1 MNEMHVEG
9 LQWRFRIVGIV
20 LAAMALLI
28 IAQAV
33 RIQFSPQVPA
43 FLHQWELYKGEW
55 RTVYP
60 PRGQIYDRWGRIL
73 AGNKTVYEIGAN
85 LRDVENPE
93 TIALTLM
100 GVVQADYNKVF
111 SLASTKYSADPEHPA
126 IYVVLADYVTEEQ
139 KNRIEQLAKEM
150 ENQSRP
156 RDKNAKVPS
165 LKGLI
170 YRPHLVRSYPEE
182 TLASNILGF
191 VTRDGNGFF
200 GVEEKYNDQLAGT
213 PQVVWVPLDPNEVAD
228 APEIPQG
235 ADLILTIDRDV
246 QASMEEILDRAVK
259 SSGSSSGT
267 ILVMDPKTGEILAIA
282 STPRMDL
289 NKFWEFDSVY
299 PSPTPFNR
307 GIAEYE
313 PGSVFKVLT
322 MAAALDAGAV
332 KPETQF
338 IDTGTFEIGGIYIH
352 NWNSGAWGPQTM
364 LGCMQ
369 HSLNVCLA
377 WVASQL
383 GTARFYQYMQN
394 FGIGHLSGVDLAGEL
409 PGRLK
414 LPGDDDWY
422 EADLGTNAFGQGVAV
437 TPMQMLMA
445 ISSVAN
451 GTGQMMAPHLVRSM
465 INNDHQYYIAPQVVG
480 MPIKAKTA
488 RKLTQMLAT
497 SLEGESSDALIEG
510 YRVAGK
516 TGTAEIATPMGYTG
530 TQTNASFV
538 GWGPV
543 DDPRFLVYVWLEKPS
558 TSPWGSIVAAP
569 VFKEV
574 VKRLVILMDLPP
586 DDVRHRLQ
594 NTNGQ

>member
-1 MNEMHVEG
+1 MNEIRQEG
-9 LQWRFRIVGIV
+9 FQWRFRAAEIV
-20 LAAMALLI
+20 LATLALLI
-28 IAQAV
+28 VAQAI
-33 RIQFSPQVPA
+33 RIQLSPQAPA
-43 FLHQWELYKGEW
+43 FRDQWEMYKGEW

-73 AGNKTVYEIGAN
+73 AGNKTVFEIGAN

-100 GVVQADYNKVF
+100 GVVQANYDKVF
-111 SLASTKYSADPEHPA
+111 SLASTKYSTDPEHPA
-126 IYVVLADYVTEEQ
+126 VYVVLADYVTEEQ
-139 KNRIEQLAKEM
+139 KVRVEQLAKEM
-150 ENQSRP
+150 VIQPRP
-156 RDKNAKVPS
+156 HDKNAKVPS
-165 LKGLI
+165 LKGLV

-182 TLASNILGF
+182 SLASNILGF
-191 VTRDGNGFF
+191 VTRDGQGFF
-200 GVEEKYNDQLAGT
+200 GLEEKFNDLLSGAPQL
-213 PQVVWVPLDPNEVAD
+213 VWVPLDPNEVAE
-228 APEIPQG
+228 ASEVPGG
-235 ADLILTIDRDV
+235 ANLILTIDRDI
-246 QASMEEILDRAVK
+246 QASMEEILDKALK
-259 SSGSSSGT
+259 TSGADNGT
-267 ILVMDPKTGEILAIA
+267 IVVMDPKTGEILAMT

-289 NKFWEFDSVY
+289 NKFWDFDKIY
-299 PSPTPFNR
+299 PSPTPFNYA
-307 GIAEYE
+307 ISEYE

-332 KPETQF
+332 KPDTEF
-338 IDTGTFEIGGIYIH
+338 IDTGVFEIGGIYIH

-377 WVASQL
+377 WVGSQL

-422 EADLGTNAFGQGVAV
+422 EADLGTNSFGQGVSV
-437 TPMQMLMA
+437 TPIQMLMA
-445 ISSVAN
+445 VSAVVN
-451 GTGQMMAPHLVRSM
+451 DGQMVAPHVVRSM
-465 INNDHQYYIAPQVVG
+465 INNGHQYNISPQVVG
-480 MPIKAKTA
+480 TPIKAKTA

-497 SLEGESSDALIEG
+497 SLEVESSDALVEG

-530 TQTNASFV
+530 NMTNASFV

-543 DDPRFLVYVWLEKPS
+543 DDPRFLVYVWLEKPT
-558 TSPWGSIVAAP
+558 TSPWGSVVASP
-569 VFKEV
+569 VFREV
-574 VKRLVILMDLPP
+574 VERLVILMDLPP
-586 DDVRHRLQ
+586 DDVRHRFQ